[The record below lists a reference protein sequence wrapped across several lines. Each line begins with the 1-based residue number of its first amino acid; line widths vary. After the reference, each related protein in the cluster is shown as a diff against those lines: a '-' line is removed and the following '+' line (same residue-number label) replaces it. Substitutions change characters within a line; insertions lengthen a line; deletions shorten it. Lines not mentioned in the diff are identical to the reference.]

1 MKITKLTLTI
11 ALTAAFGFAAYADDT
26 TGSAPAAPAA
36 PATLPPASTKTGVT
50 FDTDIK
56 PIFSASCMP
65 CHSSTG
71 PRKPRGGIALDT
83 LDGTVKGGK
92 DGPILKVGDSAH
104 SDLVLSVAHVG
115 DDSDAFMPKGKNA
128 KQLTPDQIG
137 LIRAWIDQ
145 GAK

>member
-1 MKITKLTLTI
+1 MKTTTLTLTI
-11 ALTAAFGFAAYADDT
+11 ALTAALGFAAYADDT
-26 TGSAPAAPAA
+26 TGGAPAAPAT
-36 PATLPPASTKTGVT
+36 PTLPPASTKTGVT

-56 PIFSASCMP
+56 PIFMASCMP

-83 LDGTVKGGK
+83 LDGAVKGGK

-104 SDLVLSVAHVG
+104 SDVVMSVAHIG
-115 DDSDAFMPKGKNA
+115 DDPDGFMPKGKNA
-128 KQLTPDQIG
+128 KQLTPDQVG